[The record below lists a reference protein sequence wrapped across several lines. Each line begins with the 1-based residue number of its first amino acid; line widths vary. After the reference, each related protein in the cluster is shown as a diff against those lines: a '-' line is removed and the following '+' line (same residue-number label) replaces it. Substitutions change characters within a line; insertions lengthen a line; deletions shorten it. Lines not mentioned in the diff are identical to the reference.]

1 MTRKVINKRQN
12 QIICLSLRHSKAN
25 TWKKNL
31 FRVEFRNQAKKKK
44 KNNLSSDVSV
54 RLAFHSFSIHMFAA
68 SILPKYYAINQF
80 REIWGILTW
89 ARVRGKISSVGWIR
103 RMKLFRSL
111 NTFSLFSSRSDENKS
126 QQSSDTRRLFTRER
140 FLLVFIFVSPTN
152 LWIFNEVV
160 TMLHLEW
167 LEISVFRRSVILL
180 AGCRLAFQWISGDL
194 ETKLIIRDSIML
206 GKSQSTAME
215 HSNNAFVFVLLSN
228 RMSQWRFELNAYSA
242 WAEETERD
250 N

>member
-25 TWKKNL
+25 TWKKIYSEL
-31 FRVEFRNQAKKKK
+31 SFAIKQKKE

-54 RLAFHSFSIHMFAA
+54 RHAFHSFSTHMFAA

-103 RMKLFRSL
+103 RMKLFCSL

-160 TMLHLEW
+160 TMLHPEW

-215 HSNNAFVFVLLSN
+215 HSNNAFVFVPLSN

-242 WAEETERD
+242 WAEETKRD